1 MADKGTTKSEAEN
14 LDAKEEQRVEERHI
28 AERNE
33 DKLESRYGSGTHDST
48 RRGVAW
54 GPSYQV
60 RSTAIRKSKK
70 KDEPKRHPELN
81 NARWVVEVHV
91 KNGTHDWFR
100 VTNENAA
107 IIGGHEGIPQAPV
120 SCIPSLLAS
129 LTWRRGTSDDN

>member
-33 DKLESRYGSGTHDST
+33 EQDLNQGMDTGTHDST

-70 KDEPKRHPELN
+70 KDEPKKTSN
-81 NARWVVEVHV
+81 NE
-91 KNGTHDWFR
+91 
-100 VTNENAA
+100 
-107 IIGGHEGIPQAPV
+107 
-120 SCIPSLLAS
+120 
-129 LTWRRGTSDDN
+129 